1 MNRAQALA
9 VVVVGVVVSSPTPPP
24 IALVRVYRGSNKG
37 NGRRPRAPHLATSYG
52 EREKEVFM

>member
-1 MNRAQALA
+1 
-9 VVVVGVVVSSPTPPP
+9 VGVVVSSPTPPP
-24 IALVRVYRGSNKG
+24 IALVIVYRGSNKG